1 MSFFVCY
8 GYLNF
13 ERSCEACALLKTV
26 AVPPPAIAL
35 ATEVTVSPIEPEL
48 TTGKPEL
55 EEDIA
60 LNFNVF
66 RDQVGVVFSIKY

>member
-1 MSFFVCY
+1 
-8 GYLNF
+8 
-13 ERSCEACALLKTV
+13 V

>member
-60 LNFNVF
+60 LNLTGFKGSDWGRF
-66 RDQVGVVFSIKY
+66 FY